1 MTKEAFES
9 EVGERKLFVGDGDDG
24 GCAANGIVVAS
35 LS

>member
-1 MTKEAFES
+1 MRKETFES
-9 EVGERKLFVGDGDDG
+9 EVGEEKFVGDGDDG